1 MRLGICALQRKWRM
15 YGIPVCSGART
26 CPHQSWWHTGPHV
39 SMGTVKM
46 ARRWFG
52 LFFSEEIPPFLRFQ
66 YLQLTVV
73 EDRWSGYCQH
83 WVSLIHLFCL
93 TFVNFFFTLSQL
105 WHGDSVSVLSPDPDL
120 GLFFFSWCLHLLDIK
135 KKKTNQ
141 TEADEKGEDLGTS
154 GWMVVNLAVQFAW
167 ETDHKRSSVS
177 WSLDM
182 MFSQIQGYC
191 HFLSP
196 STSVLVLCGP
206 VRTARYK
213 YCFFVAT
220 LSSGVVLRQKHR
232 WSTEPNIIY

>member
-1 MRLGICALQRKWRM
+1 MRLGICALQSKWRM

-39 SMGTVKM
+39 SMGTVKV

-73 EDRWSGYCQH
+73 EDRWSGYCHH

-135 KKKTNQ
+135 KKNQ
-141 TEADEKGEDLGTS
+141 PDRGRRKGRGSGNQWVDGCKSCCAVCVGDWPQEKQC
-154 GWMVVNLAVQFAW
+154 VVKPRHDVQS
-167 ETDHKRSSVS
+167 DPRIL
-177 WSLDM
+177 SL
-182 MFSQIQGYC
+182 SIALNIG
-191 HFLSP
+191 LSALWP
-196 STSVLVLCGP
+196 SENC
-206 VRTARYK
+206 K
-213 YCFFVAT
+213 
-220 LSSGVVLRQKHR
+220 
-232 WSTEPNIIY
+232 I